1 MRIAILSPKF
11 PPEYIGGAEISAY
24 NIAKHLARMGH
35 DVHVITRRQNKAKED
50 GFKVHFIDFTER
62 PSFLRYRSTAKRLA
76 MKAVEIRP
84 DIIFSETLYSGAH
97 AGMIAKRRLG
107 VPLVVRPTGEAY
119 FISNILKRVTVRRI
133 LSKADLVLP
142 LTDHMER
149 VIKSICPGARTY
161 VVGEGIEIGMCS
173 STRKAKL
180 PKESVL
186 FLGRLTELKGVKYL
200 IEAFSEVREKRPDA
214 HLVIAGYGELEEN
227 LKEQAKKQG
236 TEGITFKGK
245 VERKDVPGYMK
256 ACEVFVLPSISEGF
270 PLVILEAMS
279 CGAPIIATG
288 VRAMPE
294 IVKDGKNG
302 LLVKPRDPKGLARCI
317 LQLLGD
323 RRLRESMSRNNIEFS
338 KGYSWE
344 NISRKIESKIIEI
357 CSKKCNRSRI

>member
-11 PPEYIGGAEISAY
+11 PPKYIGGAEISAY
-24 NIAKHLARMGH
+24 NIAKHLAKRGH
-35 DVHVITRRQNKAKED
+35 DVHVVTRRQREAKED

-76 MKAVEIRP
+76 MKAVEIKP

-119 FISNILKRVTVRRI
+119 FISNILKRMTVRRI

-142 LTDHMER
+142 LTEHMDM
-149 VIKSICPGARTY
+149 VIKGIFSGARTHI
-161 VVGEGIEIGMCS
+161 VGEGIEIGMYS
-173 STRKAKL
+173 SSRKARL

-200 IEAFSEVREKRPDA
+200 IEAFKEVREKRPDA
-214 HLVIAGYGELEEN
+214 HLVIAGYGELESE
-227 LKEQAKKQG
+227 LKDQAKRQG
-236 TEGITFKGK
+236 TEGITFRGK

-279 CGAPIIATG
+279 CGAPVIATD

-323 RRLRESMSRNNIEFS
+323 RMLRERMSRNNMEFA

-344 NISRKIESKIIEI
+344 SISGKIEEQMLKLLSG
-357 CSKKCNRSRI
+357 